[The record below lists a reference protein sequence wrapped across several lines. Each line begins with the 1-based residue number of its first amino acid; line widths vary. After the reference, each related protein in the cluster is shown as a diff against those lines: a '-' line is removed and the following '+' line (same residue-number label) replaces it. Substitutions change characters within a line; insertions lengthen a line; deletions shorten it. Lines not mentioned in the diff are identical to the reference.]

1 MLVSCDNSQYY
12 VVLRAAVNR
21 FSALNGSV
29 QYQLLDGTVKA
40 LCARSAFTF
49 SVFRKFPS
57 DCVFQSLLPGNKG
70 PEPPTDYLP
79 NIRTTSLTT
88 PASVFI
94 YICVTSMWL
103 MQHCGNKAEVK
114 RLLPC
119 LSSLGLL
126 FPNVVQYGHQVT
138 QNIKRKCTLVI
149 YVRKVQS
156 SLLLVSVWCFKCL
169 SEVDKK
175 VTAVGDHVLMAH
187 QRAGGR
193 EVPIGKLFWNL
204 KCLPLPSVPAS
215 LTLMSAFFHLFK
227 LKAISVGSNH
237 FTMGSF
243 ICPKADFPRQYGV
256 FNTFR
261 VPASVGIVFL

>member
-70 PEPPTDYLP
+70 PVPPTDDLP

-103 MQHCGNKAEVK
+103 MQHCRNKAEVK

-138 QNIKRKCTLVI
+138 RNIKRKCTLVI
-149 YVRKVQS
+149 YVRQVQS

-169 SEVDKK
+169 SEVNKK

-256 FNTFR
+256 FNTLR

>member
-70 PEPPTDYLP
+70 PEPPTDELP

-103 MQHCGNKAEVK
+103 MQHCRNKAEVK
-114 RLLPC
+114 GLLPC

-138 QNIKRKCTLVI
+138 QNIKRECTLVI

-169 SEVDKK
+169 SEVNKK

-193 EVPIGKLFWNL
+193 EVPIGKLF
-204 KCLPLPSVPAS
+204 
-215 LTLMSAFFHLFK
+215 
-227 LKAISVGSNH
+227 
-237 FTMGSF
+237 
-243 ICPKADFPRQYGV
+243 
-256 FNTFR
+256 
-261 VPASVGIVFL
+261 